1 MTQLRRIA
9 QAEIAQAEAAGSSA
23 EAWSEVFVSED
34 FDPAQLQGCRLEGR
48 VEIASGARIRRSR
61 VANYRIGERTLVDGV
76 AALECRARSR
86 FGNGTEVAVMNECGG
101 RTVKICDRLSA
112 QVAYVMALY
121 RHRPQTLAAL
131 ERMVEARAEA
141 QASALGSVGRDCRIT
156 GAKFIREVR
165 IGDRVTVDGASMLQ
179 NGTLC
184 DDCRIGVDVKAYDF
198 IAAEGAHIDNGTV
211 VERCFV
217 GECCRLDKNYS
228 AAESLFFANSHCEN
242 GEAAAVF
249 AGPYTVSH
257 HKSSLLIAGMF
268 SFFNAGSGSNQSNHL
283 FKSGAVH
290 QSVHLRGCK
299 FASGAYI
306 MSPALEGAFTM
317 VMGHHSFH
325 HDTSAFPYSYLIE
338 KEGRSELMPGANLK
352 SYGAV
357 RDIGKWPAR
366 DRRRLR
372 RDVVDFGEYNPY
384 VAQAMIRAVDTLHA
398 LAESDPDAAAYNYR
412 KVVIRANMLQR
423 GVALYNKAIVAAL
436 GAMLAEGSAEAA
448 CDGSGRWLDLAGQ
461 YITKHET
468 EAILAAVDRGELTA
482 LEAVDERFR
491 RFDARYD
498 DYARD
503 WALRTLGALLG
514 HAPSAAEIADTVRA
528 GANAHAALRRMTDA
542 DRDRDRSWEM
552 AVGYGLDCDSDD
564 ERQCDYKA
572 VRGIE

>member
-9 QAEIAQAEAAGSSA
+9 QDEIARVEAAGSSA
-23 EAWSEVFVSED
+23 ETWSTVFVSED

-48 VEIASGARIRRSR
+48 VEIASGARICRSR
-61 VANYRIGERTLVDGV
+61 VANYRIGENSVVEGV
-76 AALECRARSR
+76 AALECRTRSR

-101 RTVKICDRLSA
+101 RTVKIYDSMSA
-112 QVAYVMALY
+112 QIAYVMAVY

-131 ERMVEARAEA
+131 ERMIEAHAEARASEV
-141 QASALGSVGRDCRIT
+141 GTVGRDCRIT

-184 DDCRIGVDVKAYDF
+184 DDSRIGVDVKVYDF
-198 IAAEGAHIDNGTV
+198 IAAEGARIDNGTV

-325 HDTSAFPYSYLIE
+325 HDTSAFPCSYLIE

-357 RDIGKWPAR
+357 RDIEKWPAR

-372 RDVVDFGEYNPY
+372 RDVINFEEYNPY
-384 VAQAMIRAVDTLHA
+384 VAQAMIRAVDTLHT
-398 LAESDPDAAAYNYR
+398 LADSDPDAATYNYR
-412 KVVIRANMLQR
+412 KVIVRAPMLQR
-423 GVALYNKAIVAAL
+423 GIALYNKAIVASL
-436 GAMLAEGSAEAA
+436 GAMLGKGAPAEA

-461 YITKHET
+461 YVTKRET
-468 EAILAAVDRGELTA
+468 EAILAAVDRGELATT
-482 LEAVDERFR
+482 EAVDARFR
-491 RFDARYD
+491 RFAARYD

-503 WALRTLGALLG
+503 WAERTLGALLG
-514 HAPSAAEIADTVRA
+514 HAPSAEEIADAVRA
-528 GANAHAALRRMTDA
+528 CANAHAALRRMTDN

-552 AVGYGLDCDSDD
+552 AVSYGLDCDSDD
-564 ERQCDYKA
+564 ERRCDYKA
-572 VRGIE
+572 VRGLE